1 MKNISDFED
10 IIGYKFNNKNYLR
23 LALTH
28 SSYANEKGNNKEIFN
43 ERIEFLGDA
52 VLEMISSSFLYL
64 NYPDM
69 KEGDLTKLR
78 SRLVCEDAL
87 CDAAKRIDLGSYLY
101 LGHGEEVTNGRQRK
115 SILSDAFES
124 VIGAI
129 YLDGGIDNA
138 TIFVNT
144 FVLDSVEEKMYLY
157 DSKTALQEL
166 VQANYGFTVSYEII
180 DTSGPEHDKVFTSVV
195 LFGDKQMGQGKGR
208 SKKEAEKNA
217 AYNTIKMIKQ
227 S

>member
-28 SSYANEKGNNKEIFN
+28 SSYDNEKGNNKEIFN

-87 CDAAKRIDLGSYLY
+87 CDAAKRKERNLLASVLGFSDVCFSQSPPDLCWCLEPDIPCRLAHTCSD
-101 LGHGEEVTNGRQRK
+101 EEHERIRSLLQQ
-115 SILSDAFES
+115 LHFQS
-124 VIGAI
+124 V
-129 YLDGGIDNA
+129 YW
-138 TIFVNT
+138 
-144 FVLDSVEEKMYLY
+144 
-157 DSKTALQEL
+157 
-166 VQANYGFTVSYEII
+166 
-180 DTSGPEHDKVFTSVV
+180 
-195 LFGDKQMGQGKGR
+195 R
-208 SKKEAEKNA
+208 
-217 AYNTIKMIKQ
+217 
-227 S
+227 

>member
-10 IIGYKFNNKNYLR
+10 IIGYKFNNKNHLR

-69 KEGDLTKLR
+69 KEGEMTKLR
-78 SRLVCEDAL
+78 ASLVCEDAL

-101 LGHGEEVTNGRQRK
+101 LGHGEEMTNGRQRK

-129 YLDGGIDNA
+129 YLDGGIECA
-138 TIFVNT
+138 TDFVNK
-144 FVLDSVEEKMYLY
+144 FVLDSVEEKMYMK
-157 DSKTALQEL
+157 DSKTLLQEI
-166 VQANYGFTVSYEII
+166 VQSKYDFMVSYNII
-180 DTSGPEHDKVFTSVV
+180 DAIGPEHDKVFTAVAM
-195 LFGDKQMGQGKGR
+195 FGDKEMARGTGR

-217 AYNTIKMIKQ
+217 AFNTIKMIKE
-227 S
+227 